1 MAIKELLG
9 SAAAAALL
17 WGCAHGGGTGAA
29 ASTTTASPATTAAA
43 VAAAAPAPTTA
54 AEGNQANSAG
64 DIPDTQAFVTYAGP
78 GYSVLVP
85 EGWSRTQ
92 RGSTTTFTWNANGET
107 IDVGKSSDSAAMLRG
122 RFGAFGPITFR
133 RATIG
138 GAAVTVARF
147 TSRSAPNAVTG
158 KSVGLENEAY
168 VFDRG
173 GRRAVLVL
181 SAPAG
186 ADNVDQWKKISESF
200 RWK

>member
-9 SAAAAALL
+9 SASAAALL

-29 ASTTTASPATTAAA
+29 ATSTATAIAAG
-43 VAAAAPAPTTA
+43 PAPTTA

-78 GYSVLVP
+78 GYLVLVP
-85 EGWSRTQ
+85 EGWSRAQ
-92 RGSTTTFTWNANGET
+92 RGSATTFSWNANGET
-107 IDVGKSSDSAAMLRG
+107 IDVGKPSDIAATVRG

-133 RATIG
+133 RATIA
-138 GAAVTVARF
+138 GAPVTIARF

-158 KSVGLENEAY
+158 KSVKLDNEAY

-173 GRRAVLVL
+173 GRRGVLVL

-186 ADNVDQWKKISESF
+186 ADNADQWRKISESF